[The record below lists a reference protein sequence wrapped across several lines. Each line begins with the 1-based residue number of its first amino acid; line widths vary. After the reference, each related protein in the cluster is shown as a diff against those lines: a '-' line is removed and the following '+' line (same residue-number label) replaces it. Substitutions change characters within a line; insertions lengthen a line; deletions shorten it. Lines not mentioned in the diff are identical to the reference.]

1 MSTRRDA
8 IQPVPNDEEE
18 ELSTEEVVDLDL
30 DNVEPRER
38 EAAEKRKPTTVRV
51 DGKIIHVMHAADWPQ
66 TAMTAAVNG
75 VWGEWAE
82 EVIEDDDE
90 LDAWN
95 DANLT
100 NAQMEAVFAECGR
113 QARMSMGKSR
123 RRSSSS
129 RGSRRR

>member
-1 MSTRRDA
+1 MAKEA
-8 IQPVPNDEEE
+8 IRPVPDEEE
-18 ELSTEEVVDLDL
+18 DEELTTEETVDLDL

-38 EAAEKRKPTTVRV
+38 EAAGKRKPTTVRV
-51 DGKIIHVMHAADWPQ
+51 DGKVIHVMHAADWPQ

-75 VWGEWAE
+75 VWGDWAE
-82 EVIEDDDE
+82 EVISS
-90 LDAWN
+90 DAEYEAFM

-113 QARMSMGKSR
+113 QARMDMGKSR

-129 RGSRRR
+129 RGLKRR